1 MLKIRRLVVESEGI
15 YRAAPG
21 EDDILT
27 YYANSI
33 AHWMPEMTASY
44 ETTQNKKANRRISND
59 EGRRIESLAQR
70 RRLRRVSRNLF

>member
-1 MLKIRRLVVESEGI
+1 VYVTAKSRVETILNALNMLKIRRLVVESEGI

-33 AHWMPEMTASY
+33 AHWMPSMTASN
-44 ETTQNKKANRRISND
+44 ETSGND
-59 EGRRIESLAQR
+59 D
-70 RRLRRVSRNLF
+70 